1 MELVLEML
9 NARQFIPAPL
19 CRMTF
24 RAAGGVIGR
33 GESCDWI
40 IPDRQRLLSKR
51 HAQIS
56 AREGAFFLT
65 DTSGNGVS
73 HRASGARLPKG
84 EPVRIQ
90 DGDVFL
96 MGDFE
101 IQARLASGQTSGTAP
116 PGRPMSVDS
125 LIPDD
130 AFLGLDPLKAL
141 EQQPG
146 VVSEIDELVS
156 PSVMPTDA
164 FKGSDYAPID
174 MENLLLPELVETSP
188 KPKLEPVSPV
198 TTPLHPDEDFWERF
212 GTALGIDIGNLDNEA
227 REALA
232 LTVVRLLRQSIQGLQ
247 QSLHTRSE
255 LKNELRLAQ
264 TLIQGEPK
272 NPLKFAD
279 DAQQAL
285 QMLLQPNKPALLS
298 ADQAIAR
305 AFRDLQ
311 AHQVALL
318 TASRVT
324 LRATLEHFSPQRL
337 MFRLERDYKP
347 LIRTSGRY
355 WKAYGRYHQ
364 ALCQDDDWTGRLLAR
379 DFAQAYEEQVRLV
392 STLHTDHHG

>member
-9 NARQFIPAPL
+9 NARQFIPTPL
-19 CRMTF
+19 CRKTF
-24 RAAGGVIGR
+24 GPAGGVIGR
-33 GESCDWI
+33 GDSCDWS
-40 IPDRQRLLSKR
+40 IPDRQRLLSKH

-101 IQARLASGQTSGTAP
+101 ILARLVTGPSSSTAP
-116 PGRPMSVDS
+116 AGRPLSVES

-130 AFLGLDPLKAL
+130 AFLDLDPLKAL

-146 VVSEIDELVS
+146 GFSEIDELIS
-156 PSVMPTDA
+156 PAAAPTDA
-164 FKGSDYAPID
+164 FKCADYAPID
-174 MENLLLPELVETSP
+174 MENLLLPELVDVPVESDQAPISP
-188 KPKLEPVSPV
+188 TIV
-198 TTPLHPDEDFWERF
+198 PLPPHEDFWERF
-212 GTALGIDIGNLDNEA
+212 GSALGMDLGNLDNA
-227 REALA
+227 TREALA
-232 LTVVRLLRQSIQGLQ
+232 LSTVRLLRQSLQGLQ

-255 LKNELRLAQ
+255 LKRELRLAQ
-264 TLIQGEPK
+264 TLIQDEQK

-279 DAQQAL
+279 DAQHAV
-285 QMLLQPNKPALLS
+285 QMLLQPDNPAQLS
-298 ADQAIAR
+298 ADQAITR

-311 AHQVALL
+311 AHHVALL
-318 TASRVT
+318 TACRAT

-337 MFRLERDYKP
+337 MFRLEREHKP
-347 LIRTSGRY
+347 LIRTSGGCWR
-355 WKAYGRYHQ
+355 AYGRYHQ
-364 ALCQDDDWTGRLLAR
+364 ALCQDDDWIERLLAR